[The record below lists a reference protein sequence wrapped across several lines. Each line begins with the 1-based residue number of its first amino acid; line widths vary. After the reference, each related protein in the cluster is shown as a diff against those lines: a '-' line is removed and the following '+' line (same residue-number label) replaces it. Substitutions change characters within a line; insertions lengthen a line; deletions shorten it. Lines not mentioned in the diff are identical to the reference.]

1 MSSGFLIH
9 VFSHVVFITTYYNS
23 MDGKMQCLY
32 VSSFM
37 EIFGL
42 FLGRRTGW
50 GDSPV
55 GERTAEIDG
64 WTAAGQKAFD
74 FLPRR

>member
-1 MSSGFLIH
+1 PPVFLIH

-37 EIFGL
+37 EIF
-42 FLGRRTGW
+42 
-50 GDSPV
+50 
-55 GERTAEIDG
+55 
-64 WTAAGQKAFD
+64 WTD
-74 FLPRR
+74 FLEEGPDGVIAPLVETGGCG

>member
-37 EIFGL
+37 EIFWTVFWEGGPDGVIAPL
-42 FLGRRTGW
+42 VERDGW
-50 GDSPV
+50 G
-55 GERTAEIDG
+55 
-64 WTAAGQKAFD
+64 
-74 FLPRR
+74 